1 MFRFRC
7 RSPAVLCH
15 GQPGSGVAFVLRK
28 AYTDGSTMST
38 SMGMEAISFS
48 EQATAAQRD
57 YFAGSNSGVVGRDVG
72 DVVEKF
78 AGAPPGASRSEASSS
93 EWEGGAR
100 WGSVCVR

>member
-48 EQATAAQRD
+48 EQATAARRD
-57 YFAGSNSGVVGRDVG
+57 YFTGSNSGVGG
-72 DVVEKF
+72 
-78 AGAPPGASRSEASSS
+78 PPVPGITSRSEASTS
-93 EWEGGAR
+93 EWGPDLDELGYSDRTYSTGV
-100 WGSVCVR
+100 SVQL